1 VGAGITFTGR
11 MEAGGFQRLAK
22 GLMDRALP
30 RIENAAELTVTDAQ
44 DAILDNIDADFGA
57 RQGKARS
64 EPLADR
70 ARYPGQVDVRP
81 TGVTIRFKV
90 DGSKE
95 FKAKFGAL
103 NYGSG
108 SHEIPTG
115 TDKRG
120 RSFGGNTEA
129 GFRSASTV
137 THPGTTG
144 KRFFE
149 RGIDQALRF
158 FRNRL

>member
-1 VGAGITFTGR
+1 MAAGITFVGR
-11 MEAGGFQRLAK
+11 MEAGGFQRLARP
-22 GLMDRALP
+22 LIERAMP
-30 RIENAAELTVTDAQ
+30 RIVAAAELTVQDAQ
-44 DAILDNIDADFGA
+44 DAILENIAADFGE
-57 RQGKARS
+57 RKGKARS

-70 ARYPGQVDVRP
+70 ARYPGDVDQRP

-90 DGSKE
+90 DGSPA

-108 SHEIPTG
+108 SHDIPVG
-115 TDKRG
+115 TDRRG
-120 RSFGGNTEA
+120 RRFGGNTEA
-129 GFRSASTV
+129 NFKSATAV

-149 RGIDQALRF
+149 RGIDQALQF